1 MTPCSRYPDED
12 AVLRYVAGD
21 MDDGELSA
29 FEDHLFACDTCL
41 RRVERYQD
49 AQQVLARR
57 APLEGPIVVAA
68 SNGGAAPAPARG
80 LPWWALGAVA
90 AGLVVTAIGVA
101 TWNRPPASLVVYV
114 ERAAAE
120 RAPAPEP
127 AEPTSPAH
135 ASSSHA
141 LQVAV
146 LAMVMPPPYLTLTTR
161 GASEEAARFAQ
172 GMEAYTKAD
181 WTTAARFLSEVD
193 TAEARFYE
201 GIADL
206 MRGEAATAAATLER
220 ARASGAQPYARESVF
235 YIGKAALQQGDIP
248 HARQAFATARDTGAT
263 TARDATR
270 LIAALDELGAAH

>member
-1 MTPCSRYPDED
+1 MTPCSRYLDED
-12 AVLRYVAGD
+12 EVLRYVAGD
-21 MDDGELSA
+21 MDDGELSV
-29 FEDHLFACDTCL
+29 FEDHLFACDACL
-41 RRVERYQD
+41 ARVERYQA

-57 APLEGPIVVAA
+57 APLEGPVIVAA
-68 SNGGAAPAPARG
+68 SNEVAVPVPSRG

-101 TWNRPPASLVVYV
+101 TWNRPPASLVVSV
-114 ERAAAE
+114 ERVAE
-120 RAPAPEP
+120 RSPAPEP

-161 GASEEAARFAQ
+161 GASDEAARFAQ

-181 WTTAARFLSEVD
+181 WTTAARLLGEVA

-220 ARASGAQPYARESVF
+220 ARASGVQPYARESVF

-270 LIAALDELGAAH
+270 LIAALDELSAAH